1 MTLAEAPWQRWLNME
16 RKFAFEK
23 LDSVLAGGEAAW
35 QLEPGEGQVSR
46 AADSFLAI
54 LLSVTERY
62 KYLAVSQ
69 HRLDFLE
76 LQLQLVE
83 DFRLRL
89 VQLMRSEQEDP
100 LHSNFCPILCTV
112 DHLTGVLGTW
122 AETPFFLQLEQQR
135 VEEEGGHEIQ
145 GTVFDKTIAQ
155 LDYLRNEMVS
165 NIVEWVM
172 FSIRNKSREYR
183 KASA

>member
-1 MTLAEAPWQRWLNME
+1 ME

-62 KYLAVSQ
+62 KYLAVS
-69 HRLDFLE
+69 LC
-76 LQLQLVE
+76 
-83 DFRLRL
+83 
-89 VQLMRSEQEDP
+89 SEQEDP
-100 LHSNFCPILCTV
+100 LVSNFCPILCTV

-122 AETPFFLQLEQQR
+122 AETPFFRLQCSPPCGKDLQNRWENSSLKSSSFQT
-135 VEEEGGHEIQ
+135 GSIKQ
-145 GTVFDKTIAQ
+145 GQ
-155 LDYLRNEMVS
+155 S
-165 NIVEWVM
+165 NLT
-172 FSIRNKSREYR
+172 
-183 KASA
+183 